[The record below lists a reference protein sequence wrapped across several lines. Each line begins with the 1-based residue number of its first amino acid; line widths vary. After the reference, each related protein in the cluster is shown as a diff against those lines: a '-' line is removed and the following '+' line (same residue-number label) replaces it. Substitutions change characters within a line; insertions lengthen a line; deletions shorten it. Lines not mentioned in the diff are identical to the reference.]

1 MAGVS
6 YYGEPVHKI
15 ISLNL
20 YISNSFFDLQLQRKL
35 PKPSAGR
42 RKNGYQEN
50 GDIRQPFGTSSSGVT
65 SLDSIQ
71 EHILNIDSDSF
82 DCIQTQIPIE
92 QPDFSPTPYQTSL
105 FPTLSGPRSEHDG
118 HPSSSLKESSYVS
131 NLESSHGHS
140 MVAAALKTN
149 EKRGKLYHSHDG
161 HLLNRSFENM
171 ANEIPFPS
179 PGSGKQVAHQFE
191 NENEGHSEVQGVS
204 LGFSPEMDSSTV
216 QESSPMSSSLDRTS
230 LEATS
235 FSHLQQ
241 ALDQVLESLMM
252 FKFDATYS

>member
-35 PKPSAGR
+35 PKSSAGR
-42 RKNGYQEN
+42 RKNGFQEN

-105 FPTLSGPRSEHDG
+105 FPTLSGPRSKHDG

-149 EKRGKLYHSHDG
+149 GKRGKLYHSHDG